1 MYVEY
6 IKGITERYSELGYA
20 PYKWYRADQPPPW
33 QPLEKPLSESRLGV
47 LSTAGTYVA
56 GQVAYYYKD
65 DTSIRR
71 IAKTTPRADLRFS
84 HITEHYLVDAR
95 PDPDCVFPLTALR
108 RLEAEGAIGALADD
122 LLSCMGGIYSQRRV
136 GQELIPAV
144 EAAFAEQAVDAALLI
159 PL

>member
-6 IKGITERYSELGYA
+6 IKGITERYSRLGYA
-20 PYKWYRADQPPPW
+20 PYNWYRAETPPPW
-33 QPLEKPLSESRLGV
+33 QGLRKPLSESRLGV

-71 IAKTTPRADLRFS
+71 IAKETPVDRVRFS
-84 HITEHYLVDAR
+84 HITEHYLGDAR
-95 PDPDCVFPLTALR
+95 RDPDCIFPLTQLR
-108 RLEAEGAIGALADD
+108 RLEAEGEIGELAGEVI
-122 LLSCMGGIYSQRRV
+122 SCMGGIYSQRRV
-136 GQELIPAV
+136 AEELIPAV
-144 EAAFAEQAVDAALLI
+144 EKVFAEQAVDAALLV

>member
-6 IKGITERYSELGYA
+6 IKGITERYSRLGYP
-20 PYKWYRADQPPPW
+20 PYNWYRAETPPAW
-33 QPLEKPLSESRLGV
+33 QPLVKPLAESRLGM

-71 IAKTTPRADLRFS
+71 IPKETPVEKLRFS
-84 HITEHYLVDAR
+84 HITEHYLADAR
-95 PDPDCVFPLTALR
+95 ADPDCMFPLTPLR

-136 GQELIPAV
+136 REELIPAV
-144 EAAFAEQAVDAALLI
+144 EEAFAEQAVDAALLV